1 MKLVLRE
8 VRRFARSHVKELR
21 VGPVVEP
28 DAAHDDR
35 EPGAVWISRQGLRL
49 NALGDLA
56 GSAENETDPDQHVN
70 WNPLHIENH
79 EPELHLL
86 LLLRENFKRAFDNVE
101 RISSKTRI
109 SILAL
114 ASQLTIGAASSFSKR
129 TGCVDYQLNR
139 DTTKVWECPGS
150 SLS

>member
-79 EPELHLL
+79 EPELHVVCLEVDPTIVFEREDLL
-86 LLLRENFKRAFDNVE
+86 ARCPYPEPLLELG
-101 RISSKTRI
+101 
-109 SILAL
+109 LAL
-114 ASQLTIGAASSFSKR
+114 KLRLGDT
-129 TGCVDYQLNR
+129 R
-139 DTTKVWECPGS
+139 DLAHDLHVCFF
-150 SLS
+150 